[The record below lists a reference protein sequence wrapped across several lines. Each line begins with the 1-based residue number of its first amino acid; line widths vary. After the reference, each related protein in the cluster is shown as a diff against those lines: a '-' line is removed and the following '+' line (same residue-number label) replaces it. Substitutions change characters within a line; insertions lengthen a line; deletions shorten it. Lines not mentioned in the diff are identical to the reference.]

1 MADCIH
7 ESDKTAQAP
16 AAGADVLCMTFSEAQ
31 GCRQEKVPLGIQQA
45 KTQHLEAVL
54 VHTH

>member
-31 GCRQEKVPLGIQQA
+31 GCRQEKVPLGI
-45 KTQHLEAVL
+45 
-54 VHTH
+54 